1 MHREMIY
8 TAVIYAVLALLAW
21 LSLAG
26 ILLAIGWL
34 GVGLW
39 MVLKTRSRGILADL
53 SFMAT
58 WPLYV
63 VVGK

>member
-34 GVGLW
+34 GVGMW

>member
-1 MHREMIY
+1 MIY

>member
-63 VVGK
+63 VVDK

>member
-8 TAVIYAVLALLAW
+8 TAAIYAVLALLAW